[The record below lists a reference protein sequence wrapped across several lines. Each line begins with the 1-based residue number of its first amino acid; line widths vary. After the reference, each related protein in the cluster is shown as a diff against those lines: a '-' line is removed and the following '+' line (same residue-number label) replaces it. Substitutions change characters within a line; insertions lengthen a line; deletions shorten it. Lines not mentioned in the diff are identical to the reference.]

1 MAVPLAEKLD
11 FVIKFT
17 ARELAPHLEQCL
29 NLWEAASA
37 AILAREHHLKA
48 CLRPATSLD
57 HSEQWS
63 PERDM
68 PIPPGY
74 RDDTSQC

>member
-29 NLWEAASA
+29 NQWEAASA

-48 CLRPATSLD
+48 CLR
-57 HSEQWS
+57 S
-63 PERDM
+63 PRPYRALTQTERV
-68 PIPPGY
+68 
-74 RDDTSQC
+74 